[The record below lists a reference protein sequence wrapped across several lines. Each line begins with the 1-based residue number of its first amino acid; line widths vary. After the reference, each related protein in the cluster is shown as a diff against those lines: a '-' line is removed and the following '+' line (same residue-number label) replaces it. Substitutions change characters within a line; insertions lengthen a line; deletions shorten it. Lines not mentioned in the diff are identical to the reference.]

1 MIEQLFYKA
10 AAPAEGII
18 EASTLN
24 LALDGIEMALQ
35 QHSLKHVLL
44 LPRAS
49 LIEFELKAGQLKE
62 NIVISDMIDLHN
74 LASGTVL
81 KMGSVKIRLT
91 FHCEPCSKIKHLVN
105 PKKILHNRGYHGQ
118 IIQAGRIS
126 LGDSISLASECYGP
140 IPYDFADRIKWYLG
154 KTNGDIWASDLVYA
168 IGLSSSYCR
177 ALPNILRNRTDIDK
191 SRILFKNKQGKTA

>member
-18 EASTLN
+18 ESSTLN
-24 LALDGIEMALQ
+24 LALDGIDKSLQ
-35 QHSLKHVLL
+35 QHSLKQVLL
-44 LPRAS
+44 LPRSS
-49 LIEFELKAGQLKE
+49 LIEFELQAGQLKE
-62 NIVISDMIDLHN
+62 NIVISDRFELHN
-74 LASGTVL
+74 LES
-81 KMGSVKIRLT
+81 GSVLQIGPAKIRLT

-105 PKKILHNRGYHGQ
+105 PKKILHKRGYHGQ
-118 IIQAGRIS
+118 IIQAGRINI
-126 LGDSISLASECYGP
+126 GDSISLLNERYEP

-154 KTNGDIWASDLVYA
+154 KTSGDIWASDLVYA

-177 ALPNILRNRTDIDK
+177 ALPNILRNRADIDK